1 MCKDRSGPTV
11 PRGPTTPPRGSGAV
25 LRRASRDGGMVTAE
39 IAVVMPV
46 LVVVLAMAIFALA
59 CVSAQLRCVD
69 AARASARV
77 AARGESQAAVVTA
90 GRSLAPPAASVLVT
104 TTGQLVQVDVS
115 ATVNPFSGVLRKIPG
130 VPVTAR
136 AVAVV
141 EDARDDGS

>member
-1 MCKDRSGPTV
+1 MCKDRSGPKVAREST
-11 PRGPTTPPRGSGAV
+11 PRRGNSAG
-25 LRRASRDGGMVTAE
+25 LRQTNRDGGMVTAE

-46 LVVVLAMAIFALA
+46 LIVVLAMAIFALA

-77 AARGESQAAVVTA
+77 AARGDSPAAVVTA

-104 TTGQLVQVDVS
+104 TTGELVQVDVS
-115 ATVNPFSGVLRKIPG
+115 ATVNPFSGVLRKMPG

-141 EDARDDGS
+141 EDARDGGS